1 MFVSWTG
8 AQHNFLCGV
17 WCTKTFAENIQ
28 HLQRNKSASD
38 EATKKIIWVLPCLAL
53 FLLPFCILTTRESQA
68 HQKKTTANDAWLFAD
83 CDWLI
88 FHKRRRKKRVQN
100 NNNAFFP
107 KNIFVSGWLTRGCV
121 AYNIYISGLDFLFGY
136 LAVWKFLDMTS

>member
-1 MFVSWTG
+1 MCHEQERSIIFYVVFG
-8 AQHNFLCGV
+8 AQKLSL
-17 WCTKTFAENIQ
+17 KTSNICNATS
-28 HLQRNKSASD
+28 LQ
-38 EATKKIIWVLPCLAL
+38 ATKQPRRLSGSCLAL

>member
-1 MFVSWTG
+1 MWCLV
-8 AQHNFLCGV
+8 HKNFR
-17 WCTKTFAENIQ
+17 WKHPT
-28 HLQRNKSASD
+28 SATQQVCKRRSNQED
-38 EATKKIIWVLPCLAL
+38 YLGLAL